1 MKTFILIIFSLII
14 YSFQSQAQ
22 TQELL
27 DNTWYLEK
35 VVIDDED
42 IFVPNLGVPPIAY
55 AEFSIDNLTTEYC
68 DWLFADIEYS
78 VPSNFIFTGAGVT
91 FEGCGVEEYDVFE
104 AIYFND
110 FFGSIEVGFYQ
121 PFSYEITEE
130 SSTLKKLT
138 ITNINND
145 QAIYYS
151 QTLSNQ
157 DMDGFGTVKLYPN
170 PAQNKFSIES
180 DVDIKQ
186 IKMYNQLGQVVLQFD
201 DIKPQPSYDISV
213 LSKGIY
219 FVELSSVQGKKTVKK
234 LVKQ

>member
-78 VPSNFIFTGAGVT
+78 EPSNFIFTGAGVT

-186 IKMYNQLGQVVLQFD
+186 IKIYNQLGQVVLEFD
-201 DIKPQPSYDISV
+201 DIKPQPSFNISI
-213 LSKGIY
+213 LSKGVY

>member
-35 VVIDDED
+35 VVIDDEEF
-42 IFVPNLGVPPIAY
+42 FVPNLGSPPIAY

-78 VPSNFIFTGAGVT
+78 EPSNFIFTGAGVT

-186 IKMYNQLGQVVLQFD
+186 IKIYNQLGHVVLEFD
-201 DIKPQPSYDISV
+201 DIKPQPSFNISV

>member
-78 VPSNFIFTGAGVT
+78 EPSNFIFTGAGVT

-186 IKMYNQLGQVVLQFD
+186 IKIYNQLGQVVLEFD
-201 DIKPQPSYDISV
+201 DIKPQPSFNISV

>member
-78 VPSNFIFTGAGVT
+78 EPSNFIFTGAGVT

-186 IKMYNQLGQVVLQFD
+186 IKIYNQLGQVVLEFD
-201 DIKPQPSYDISV
+201 DIKPQPSYNISV

-219 FVELSSVQGKKTVKK
+219 FVELSSVQGKKTVRKLIKK
-234 LVKQ
+234 

>member
-1 MKTFILIIFSLII
+1 MKTFSLIIVSLII

-42 IFVPNLGVPPIAY
+42 IFVPNLGSPPIAY
-55 AEFSIDNLTTEYC
+55 AEFNLDFFNTEYC
-68 DWLFADIEYS
+68 MSLYADIEYS
-78 VPSNFIFTGAGVT
+78 ELSNFIFTGQGLT
-91 FEGCGVEEYDVFE
+91 FEGCEVEEYDMFDAV
-104 AIYFND
+104 YFYD
-110 FFGSIEVGFYQ
+110 YFGFEVGFYQ

-138 ITNINND
+138 ITNTND
-145 QAIYYS
+145 DKAVYYS
-151 QTLSNQ
+151 ETLSTQ
-157 DMDGFGTVKLYPN
+157 DIDGFGTVRLYPN
-170 PAQNKFSIES
+170 PAQNEFSVES

-186 IKMYNQLGQVVLQFD
+186 IKMYNQLGQVVLEFD

>member
-1 MKTFILIIFSLII
+1 MKTFTLIIVSLMI

-78 VPSNFIFTGAGVT
+78 EPSNFIFTGAGVT

-130 SSTLKKLT
+130 SSNLKKLT
-138 ITNINND
+138 ITNTND
-145 QAIYYS
+145 DKAVYYS
-151 QTLSNQ
+151 QTLSTE
-157 DMDGFGTVKLYPN
+157 DIDGFGTVRLYPN
-170 PAQNKFSIES
+170 PAQNEFSVES
-180 DVDIKQ
+180 DLSLDI
-186 IKMYNQLGQVVLQFD
+186 IKIYNQLGQLVEKFD
-201 DIKPQPSYDISV
+201 VKDTQSSYDIST
-213 LSKGIY
+213 LSTGLY
-219 FVELSSVQGKKTVKK
+219 FIELSSVDGKKSVRKIIKK
-234 LVKQ
+234 

>member
-1 MKTFILIIFSLII
+1 MKTFTLILFCFLFN
-14 YSFQSQAQ
+14 SFQSQAQ

-35 VVIDDED
+35 VVIEGED

-78 VPSNFIFTGAGVT
+78 EPSNFIFTGAGVT

-110 FFGSIEVGFYQ
+110 FFGSIEVFYQ
-121 PFSYEITEE
+121 PFTYEITEE

-138 ITNINND
+138 ITNTND
-145 QAIYYS
+145 DKAVYYS
-151 QTLSNQ
+151 ETLSIQ
-157 DMDGFGTVKLYPN
+157 DVDGFGTVKLYPN
-170 PAQNKFSIES
+170 PAQNEFSVES

-186 IKMYNQLGQVVLQFD
+186 IKMYNQLGQVVLEFD
-201 DIKPQPSYDISV
+201 DIKPQPSYNISV